1 MPEPTTPEGAEE
13 PKPSAGSPSAAP
25 GGATGA
31 PGPEQVPSASQA
43 QPAPGPARGPS
54 GGPAGQPTA
63 PIPPAGPPTQPMPT
77 AYAPG
82 AGVPGQQPARPGMW
96 KQATSTT
103 GGLIAVI
110 LAGGLAVVL
119 LLGLIGT
126 GLLVATRIANH
137 DDRGDGIAVARGD
150 RQDQPPGLRKKL
162 QEKAPGPRADGQGR
176 GGLGNGNGMDNGL
189 GPLMRAAMALG
200 NVQHGEFT
208 VTDAAGKATVM
219 TLQRGE
225 VTKVSDTSISLK
237 SADNFA
243 GTYAVGADT
252 AGRAGDVAVG
262 DTVLV
267 VAEKAGS
274 KAVLVA
280 ATRRG

>member
-1 MPEPTTPEGAEE
+1 
-13 PKPSAGSPSAAP
+13 
-25 GGATGA
+25 
-31 PGPEQVPSASQA
+31 
-43 QPAPGPARGPS
+43 
-54 GGPAGQPTA
+54 
-63 PIPPAGPPTQPMPT
+63 
-77 AYAPG
+77 
-82 AGVPGQQPARPGMW
+82 MW

-110 LAGGLAVVL
+110 LACGLAVVL
-119 LLGLIGT
+119 LLGLVGT

-137 DDRGDGIAVARGD
+137 DDRGDRIAVARGD
-150 RQDQPPGLRKKL
+150 RQDEPPGLRKKL

-176 GGLGNGNGMDNGL
+176 GGMKNGMGMDNGL
-189 GPLMRAAMALG
+189 GPLVGAAAALG
-200 NVQHGEFT
+200 TDPHGEFT
-208 VTDAAGKATVM
+208 GPDAAGKATGMVR
-219 TLQRGE
+219 QRGE
-225 VTKVSDTSISLK
+225 VTKVSDTSISVK

-267 VAEKAGS
+267 VAEKAGA